1 MPANLGLPR
10 LTQIAKRTG
19 GIDLLVRYNPMLRPR
34 VKRAIAQT
42 SQTDL
47 QQRRHVA
54 DALLSEVLDAARR
67 TKYGSGRGGDYESWP
82 VLTKETVRDR
92 FGDLCNRGLLDIPAA
107 TGGSTG
113 IPVKLIRSFECIAA
127 EQLFLDSLIAD
138 EGLAFSTARLA
149 VLRADKIK
157 PVSDETPPF
166 SIQTH
171 RGKRLLLSAPHL
183 NRKTIGSYIEE
194 IEAFAP
200 DILWAYPTMAMN
212 LLRLS
217 AEARKTLRIPVVLL
231 SSEQVS
237 AAAYHALESGF
248 GAKIVDYYGLA
259 ERVCLAYSVAFE
271 KYLFHPAY
279 GKVEL
284 LPTEEPYAE
293 PGRRLARILATGF
306 WNKSMPFV
314 RYETGDYAIVD
325 AAAGPAELEEIAL
338 GARPFYGI
346 AGRTNDFIYGPDD
359 SPIAGM
365 NHFPRDVSHL
375 LRIQVIQNEDRSLDI
390 QVLAMPGF
398 DETDRQALIANV
410 RNKVPEAIPVSVS
423 VVEKLIMTPAGKS
436 PFIIRRYQPAS

>member
-1 MPANLGLPR
+1 MPAYLGR
-10 LTQIAKRTG
+10 LTQMAKRTG
-19 GIDLLVRYNPMLRPR
+19 GIDLLVRYNPLLRPK
-34 VKRAIAQT
+34 VKKAIAQT
-42 SQTDL
+42 AQSDL
-47 QQRRHVA
+47 QKRRHVSA
-54 DALLSEVLDAARR
+54 ALLSEVIDAARR
-67 TKYGSGRGGDYESWP
+67 TRYGNGRAENYDSWP

-113 IPVKLIRSFECIAA
+113 IPVKLIRSFECVAA
-127 EQLFLDSLIAD
+127 EQLFLDSLIAS
-138 EGLAFSTARLA
+138 EGMTFSTSRIA

-157 PVSDETPPF
+157 PVEDDTPPF
-166 SIQTH
+166 GLETH

-183 NRKTIGSYIEE
+183 NRKSIGSYIEE

-200 DILWAYPTMAMN
+200 DILWAYPTTAMN

-217 AEARKTLRIPVVLL
+217 AEAGKTLRIPVVLL

-237 AAAYHALESGF
+237 ASAYHAMESGF

-259 ERVCLAYSVAFE
+259 ERVCLAYSIGFE

-284 LPTEEPYAE
+284 LPADEPYAE
-293 PGRRLARILATGF
+293 PGRRLARIVATGF
-306 WNKSMPFV
+306 WNKAMPFI

-325 AAAGPAELEEIAL
+325 SDAGPAELEEIAL

-359 SPIAGM
+359 TPIAGM
-365 NHFPRDVSHL
+365 NHFPRDVGHL

-398 DETDRQALIANV
+398 DETDRQTLLANI
-410 RNKVPEAIPVSVS
+410 RNKVPEALPVSIS
-423 VVEKLIMTPAGKS
+423 VVENLVTTPGGKS
-436 PFIIRRYQPAS
+436 PFIIRRYQPAR